1 MKWHTG
7 IALRAALVGFLV
19 TFIGF
24 LASTLYHIYK
34 SMDGE
39 RGKGLFEIIVSTLHE
54 PMMIYFLVGGV
65 LFGFC
70 LHIAHRPYPLSLL
83 SLDNY
88 CGSCITREGCKL
100 VGGNPLFQQTN

>member
-7 IALRAALVGFLV
+7 IAVRAALVGFLV

-39 RGKGLFEIIVSTLHE
+39 RGKGLFEIILSTFDE
-54 PMMIYFLVGGV
+54 PMMIYFLVAGL
-65 LFGFC
+65 LFGVVYFYFGVKW
-70 LHIAHRPYPLSLL
+70 HSNNATS
-83 SLDNY
+83 
-88 CGSCITREGCKL
+88 EGESRLRGPCRIRVKSYH
-100 VGGNPLFQQTN
+100 NESE